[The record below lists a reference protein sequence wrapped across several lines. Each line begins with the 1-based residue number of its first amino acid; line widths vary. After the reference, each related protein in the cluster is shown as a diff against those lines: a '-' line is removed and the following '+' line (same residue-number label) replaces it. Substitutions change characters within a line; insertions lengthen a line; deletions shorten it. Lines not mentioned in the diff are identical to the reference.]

1 MGGTSSLHRD
11 SVRNSGNA
19 DLSMSSVP
27 DAVGNRR
34 SGVLGGGTGSV
45 HQHGSSAVDLSR
57 TLNYP
62 SDVRRSTRVLP
73 DERRARA
80 DVSFI
85 DVGKMASIL
94 NSGYYDGASDT
105 ARVDA
110 NQDSNPQLQR
120 VVPLW
125 IQIM

>member
-1 MGGTSSLHRD
+1 
-11 SVRNSGNA
+11 
-19 DLSMSSVP
+19 MSFVA

-34 SGVLGGGTGSV
+34 SGVYTGSV
-45 HQHGSSAVDLSR
+45 HQHGANTVDLSR
-57 TLNYP
+57 HNP
-62 SDVRRSTRVLP
+62 SDMRQSTRALP
-73 DERRARA
+73 DERHARA

-94 NSGYYDGASDT
+94 NSGYHDAASDA

-120 VVPLW
+120 VAPVW

>member
-1 MGGTSSLHRD
+1 MGGTSSLHRH
-11 SVRNSGNA
+11 SVTNSGNA

-57 TLNYP
+57 NLNYP
-62 SDVRRSTRVLP
+62 SDARRSTRVLP

-94 NSGYYDGASDT
+94 NSGYDGASDT
-105 ARVDA
+105 ARADA